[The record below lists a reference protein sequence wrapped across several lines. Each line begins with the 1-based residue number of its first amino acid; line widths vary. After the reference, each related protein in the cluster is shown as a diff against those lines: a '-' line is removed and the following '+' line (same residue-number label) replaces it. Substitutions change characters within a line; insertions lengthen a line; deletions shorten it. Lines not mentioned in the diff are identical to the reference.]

1 MERGLLC
8 TIILYIIVYD
18 HICFAVIIT
27 RPKVLRSNIK
37 SANIFHSH
45 ALILRNKRY
54 SLKLHLLQLFHNH
67 HISYSKKCNHVTH
80 EIMIILLS
88 VRFWQ
93 FCQNW
98 VHLFTSL
105 RIFCTISCKFSV
117 WFVGI
122 EIIRIT
128 ATKMAS
134 LFWPAVLFFS
144 VFSGFASD
152 CHQLKIV
159 NIQNLTAP
167 CLGRSGVVHRQS
179 QK

>member
-1 MERGLLC
+1 MLLNLLVC
-8 TIILYIIVYD
+8 IDRVNFLFSTTSVSYVYHHILFRCNNYRK
-18 HICFAVIIT
+18 C
-27 RPKVLRSNIK
+27 SNIK
-37 SANIFHSH
+37 LATPLHSH
-45 ALILRNKRY
+45 KEIKVCYDL
-54 SLKLHLLQLFHNH
+54 
-67 HISYSKKCNHVTH
+67 TH
-80 EIMIILLS
+80 EVMIILLS

-167 CLGRSGVVHRQS
+167 CSGRSGVVHRQS